1 MKTILILGIS
11 AITLAYHLKNKA
23 KLNNLVVPMLN
34 IKEQVLKIVFLNFYQ
49 LRNVYEK
56 SSEIN
61 DCRLLLDRIGNSGK
75 VNLIICLLTTY
86 CNT

>member
-34 IKEQVLKIVFLNFYQ
+34 IKEQVLKIVFLHFYQ
-49 LRNVYEK
+49 QRIVYEK

-61 DCRLLLDRIGNSGK
+61 DCRLLLDRIGK
-75 VNLIICLLTTY
+75 VHLIICLVY
-86 CNT
+86 